1 MKWKIEV
8 TIESEGQPLE
18 WGEEFWE
25 SAINRGVEDPDGIWY
40 DKVLLVKCIEMDGKK
55 IEDEVNVA

>member
-1 MKWKIEV
+1 MKWKLEV

-25 SAINRGVEDPDGIWY
+25 KAINKGVEDPDDIWY
-40 DKVLLVKCIEMDGKK
+40 DKVLSVKCIEMDGKK
-55 IEDEVNVA
+55 IEDENY